1 MLQRF
6 YECNGGTAI
15 MKKFLKGLFGLA
27 VIGAA
32 AAGIYYYLTGD
43 NYSDI
48 DDFDDLDDEAN
59 DDLQDFLD
67 NEREGSK
74 EDHYVSLDLT
84 KEKASEDDK
93 IIGKVEEDEEKVVK
107 ADSDKSEDV
116 EGFSFNDLT
125 DS

>member
-1 MLQRF
+1 M
-6 YECNGGTAI
+6 EVWAI

-116 EGFSFNDLT
+116 EGFSFSDLT